1 MTVRQQWMMV
11 LAIVLAAGLTVFAA
25 TRFLADEL
33 VTVSPGDRAP
43 PFAARTLDE
52 PPLERTLDDYRG
64 DVVLL
69 NLWATWCAPCRE
81 EMPSME
87 ALHQAL
93 APSGLRV
100 VAVSIDE
107 RGQERAIREFAR
119 ELGLTFEILH
129 DEQKAMI
136 RRYRTTG
143 VPETWV
149 LDRQG
154 VIRRKQIGPADWN
167 APENRALIE
176 RLLAEPRS

>member
-1 MTVRQQWMMV
+1 
-11 LAIVLAAGLTVFAA
+11 
-25 TRFLADEL
+25 
-33 VTVSPGDRAP
+33 
-43 PFAARTLDE
+43 
-52 PPLERTLDDYRG
+52 
-64 DVVLL
+64 
-69 NLWATWCAPCRE
+69 
-81 EMPSME
+81 ME